1 MLALPRGN
9 IVEGRDQIMEVDTP
23 SAVSSPPD
31 LLPSDLLKR
40 IAAHGV
46 TRSYARNTVLIN
58 EGDTTDSFYI
68 IVTGKVKVYL
78 SNSVGREVIVDFHG
92 PGEYVGEMAF
102 TGLPRSASVLT
113 VEPSTCVVV
122 SRSEI
127 RDFLA
132 AHPDFALHLIGRLID
147 RARRATENIKQL
159 ALSDTY
165 GRLVKLLDQ
174 LAKPEGKEWVVAEKL
189 SQQDLAN
196 RIGASRDMVSRLLR
210 DLAAGGYISIHH
222 RSITIHRKLPLSW

>member
-1 MLALPRGN
+1 
-9 IVEGRDQIMEVDTP
+9 MEVETP

>member
-1 MLALPRGN
+1 MDAPKPG
-9 IVEGRDQIMEVDTP
+9 
-23 SAVSSPPD
+23 AASPPSD
-31 LLPSDLLKR
+31 QLPTELLKQ
-40 IAAHGV
+40 IATHGV
-46 TRSYARNTVLIN
+46 TRSYGKNVVLIN
-58 EGDTTDSFYI
+58 EGDTTDSFFI
-68 IVTGKVKVYL
+68 IVTGRVKVYL
-78 SNSVGREVIVDFHG
+78 SNAAGREVIVDFHG
-92 PGEYVGEMAF
+92 PGEYVGEMAL

-122 SRSEI
+122 SRSEM
-127 RDFLA
+127 RDFISR
-132 AHPDFALHLIGRLID
+132 HPDFALHLIGRLID

-165 GRLVKLLDQ
+165 GRLIKLLDS
-174 LAKPEGKEWVVAEKL
+174 LARPEGTAWIVAEQL

-222 RSITIHRKLPLSW
+222 RSITIHRKLPLNW

>member
-1 MLALPRGN
+1 
-9 IVEGRDQIMEVDTP
+9 MEVDTP

>member
-1 MLALPRGN
+1 
-9 IVEGRDQIMEVDTP
+9 MEMDKQA
-23 SAVSSPPD
+23 AVSAPPD
-31 LLPSDLLKR
+31 LLPADLLRR

-46 TRSYARNTVLIN
+46 TRSYGRNAVLIN

-78 SNSVGREVIVDFHG
+78 SNSAGREVIVDFHG
-92 PGEYVGEMAF
+92 PGEYVGELAL
-102 TGLPRSASVLT
+102 TGLPRSASVVT
-113 VEPSTCVVV
+113 VEPTTCVVV
-122 SRSEI
+122 SRAEI

-132 AHPDFALHLIGRLID
+132 QHPDFALHLIGRLID
-147 RARRATENIKQL
+147 RTRRATENIKQL

-165 GRLVKLLDQ
+165 GRLVKVLGD
-174 LAKPEGKEWVVAEKL
+174 LAKPSGTDWVVAEKM
-189 SQQDLAN
+189 SQQELAN

-222 RSITIHRKLPLSW
+222 RSISIHRKLPLSW

>member
-1 MLALPRGN
+1 
-9 IVEGRDQIMEVDTP
+9 METDKP
-23 SAVSSPPD
+23 AAVSPPSD
-31 LLPSDLLKR
+31 QLPSDLLKQ

-46 TRSYARNTVLIN
+46 TRSYGRNVVLIN
-58 EGDTTDSFYI
+58 EGDTTDSFFI

-78 SNSVGREVIVDFHG
+78 SNEVGREVIVDFHG
-92 PGEYVGEMAF
+92 PGEYVGEMAL
-102 TGLPRSASVLT
+102 TGLPRSASVVT
-113 VEPSTCVVV
+113 VEPSTCVMVP
-122 SRSEI
+122 RSEMREFI
-127 RDFLA
+127 AR
-132 AHPDFALHLIGRLID
+132 HPDFALHLIGRLID

-165 GRLVKLLDQ
+165 GRLVKLLDN
-174 LAKPEGKEWVVAEKL
+174 LARPEGKNWVVAEQL

-222 RSITIHRKLPLSW
+222 RSITIHRKLPLNW